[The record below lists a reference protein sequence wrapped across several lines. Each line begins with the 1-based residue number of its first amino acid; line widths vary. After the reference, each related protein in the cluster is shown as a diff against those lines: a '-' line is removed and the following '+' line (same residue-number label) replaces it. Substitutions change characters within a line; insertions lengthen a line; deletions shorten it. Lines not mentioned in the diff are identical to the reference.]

1 MFSFFKKLFKGF
13 DPEIVEVEETSAV
26 DQGGFD
32 YDALWEDVTSKLKKD
47 VTTRIS
53 IPKGR
58 AYFYIASQPHK
69 NVFTYVGGYSV
80 RGKFASFGIEAY
92 CGEDGRDAI
101 QAMIDTAPK
110 GHIIRETEAKQG
122 TRNKT
127 KWTWAVATSI
137 DIPREE
143 LVKWYVDVIVDIYS
157 FLEAQKTLQAE
168 MFESDE
174 AVAVKTD
181 EPQEACKAETE
192 ARNYDKY
199 AINGT
204 GNYGKARMVEAVVNT
219 YVKNNPSITIEALQE
234 VFPHHLLKGYG
245 VIRTE
250 DGTIKDYK
258 RFYKS
263 QLPNGTVFYICNQWG
278 KDNTENFVQYVNDN
292 VAGVEI
298 SNAGDQADAV
308 VTAAATKVAVE
319 KAQAEAEKAE
329 AERMKAEAEK
339 MRAEAAVAA
348 AAAEKAAAEKAKA
361 EAEKAQAEAEAA
373 KKELEALK
381 KVQAEAEA
389 AKKEAERMKAEAD
402 KMRAEAEKA
411 RLEAE
416 KAAAD
421 KAKAEAEK
429 VSAEAYKASV
439 TTASGSYDVVLK
451 SAGAQKLAVVNA
463 VKNSCGLG
471 LKEAKD
477 LVDAAPSVL
486 KEGLHKAEAESL
498 KKTIEESGAEVELR
512 GNGALPGEFTINGKG
527 GKICFSQGNLQF
539 NPAKYEFRFAEK
551 QYDIIGKDNEK
562 IAPDYDGWIDLFGW
576 GTSGFMGCQPTEV
589 SANPSDYGPSTGG
602 IAGTNY
608 DWGVYNPIT
617 NGGKK
622 EGLWRTPTKDEWE
635 YLIVKRPNASKLK
648 VKCTVCGAEGLMLM
662 PDDFWNNRLR
672 IPLDITAENYSVNTY
687 NAEQWAQLE
696 ELGVVFMP
704 KVGER
709 TLVQAIY
716 NGNIANF
723 SKRVYGNS
731 GDYWLGGSA
740 CRFNIDDCSFFTTT
754 AKYYGYPVRLV
765 KDIK

>member
-13 DPEIVEVEETSAV
+13 DPEIIEVEEASTV
-26 DQGGFD
+26 EQGGFD
-32 YDALWEDVTSKLKKD
+32 YDALWEDVTLKLKKD

-101 QAMIDTAPK
+101 QAMIDAAPQ

-137 DIPREE
+137 DVPREE

-181 EPQEACKAETE
+181 EPQE

-292 VAGVEI
+292 VAGVKI

-319 KAQAEAEKAE
+319 KAQVEAEKAE

-348 AAAEKAAAEKAKA
+348 AEKAQA
-361 EAEKAQAEAEAA
+361 EAMKKAQAEAEAA

-381 KVQAEAEA
+381 KAQAEVEA

-416 KAAAD
+416 KA
-421 KAKAEAEK
+421 KAEAEMAN
-429 VSAEAYKASV
+429 VETSAPAV
-439 TTASGSYDVVLK
+439 TMHNCLYNVFLRN
-451 SAGAQKLAVVNA
+451 AGAQKLAVVKA
-463 VKNSCGLG
+463 VKESCGLG
-471 LKEAKD
+471 LKEAHDFVYATPCLIK
-477 LVDAAPSVL
+477 AAVS
-486 KEGLHKAEAESL
+486 KAEADAI
-498 KKTIEESGAEVELR
+498 KKEIEEAGGDVYFRS
-512 GNGALPGEFTINGKG
+512 NMGALPGVFTMKDGK
-527 GKICFSQGNLQF
+527 KIRFSQGNLQF
-539 NPAKYEFRFAEK
+539 HPKNYEFRFAEN
-551 QYDIIGKDNEK
+551 QYETLGKEANEK
-562 IAPDYDGWIDLFGW
+562 CSPTLDGWIDIFGW
-576 GTSGFMGCQPTEV
+576 GTSGYMGCQPTENDAKK
-589 SANPSDYGPSTGG
+589 SSYGPQNGDTLTSEN
-602 IAGTNY
+602 ANY

-617 NGGKK
+617 NGGNK
-622 EGLWRTPTKDEWE
+622 EGLWRTISPAEWN
-635 YLIVKRPNASKLK
+635 YLSQDRPNADRLKLL
-648 VKCTVCGAEGLMLM
+648 CMVCGEAGFALL
-662 PDDFWNNRLR
+662 PDDFWSNRLR
-672 IPLDITAENYSVNTY
+672 FPVDITADKYAQNQFNS
-687 NAEQWAQLE
+687 EQWEQLE
-696 ELGVVFMP
+696 ELGVVFFP
-704 KVGER
+704 YSHYKF
-709 TLVQAIY
+709 
-716 NGNIANF
+716 NGSTYA
-723 SKRVYGNS
+723 
-731 GDYWLGGSA
+731 A
-740 CRFNIDDCSFFTTT
+740 PRFWSWTRQTYCEVDGIRKIIDSYDIC
-754 AKYYGYPVRLV
+754 KMPVRLIQDV
-765 KDIK
+765 E

>member
-13 DPEIVEVEETSAV
+13 DPEIIEVEETSTV
-26 DQGGFD
+26 EQGGFD

-101 QAMIDTAPK
+101 QAMIDAAPQ

-137 DIPREE
+137 DVPREE

-181 EPQEACKAETE
+181 EPQES
-192 ARNYDKY
+192 RNYDKY

-219 YVKNNPSITIEALQE
+219 YVKNNHSITIETLQE

-292 VAGVEI
+292 VAGVKI

-361 EAEKAQAEAEAA
+361 AAEKAQAEAMKKAQAEAEAA

-381 KVQAEAEA
+381 KAQAEAEA
-389 AKKEAERMKAEAD
+389 AKKEAERMKAEAE
-402 KMRAEAEKA
+402 KMRAEAEKT

-416 KAAAD
+416 KAAAE
-421 KAKAEAEK
+421 KAKAEAEMAN
-429 VSAEAYKASV
+429 VETSAPAV
-439 TTASGSYDVVLK
+439 TMHNCLYNVFLRN
-451 SAGAQKLAVVNA
+451 AGAQKLAVVKA
-463 VKNSCGLG
+463 VKESCGLG
-471 LKEAKD
+471 LKEAHDFVYATPCLIK
-477 LVDAAPSVL
+477 AAVS
-486 KEGLHKAEAESL
+486 KAEADAI
-498 KKTIEESGAEVELR
+498 KKEIVEAGGDVYFR
-512 GNGALPGEFTINGKG
+512 SNMGALPGVFTMKDGK
-527 GKICFSQGNLQF
+527 KIRFSQGNLQF
-539 NPAKYEFRFAEK
+539 HPKNYEFRFAEN
-551 QYDIIGKDNEK
+551 QYETLGKEANEK
-562 IAPDYDGWIDLFGW
+562 CSPTLDGWIDIFGW
-576 GTSGFMGCQPTEV
+576 GTSGYMGCQPTENDTKE
-589 SANPSDYGPSTGG
+589 SSYGPQNGDTLTGEN
-602 IAGTNY
+602 ANY

-617 NGGKK
+617 NGGNK
-622 EGLWRTPTKDEWE
+622 EGLWRTISPEEWD
-635 YLIVKRPNASKLK
+635 YLLCKRPNAGRLSLL
-648 VKCTVCGAEGLMLM
+648 CMVCGKKGLALL
-662 PDDFWNNRLR
+662 PDDFWSNRLR
-672 IPLDITAENYSVNTY
+672 FPVDITADKCYQNQFDS
-687 NAEQWAQLE
+687 EQWEQLE
-696 ELGVVFMP
+696 ELGVVFFP
-704 KVGER
+704 YSCYKYELCGSWSWNSEPSSCK
-709 TLVQAIY
+709 Y
-716 NGNIANF
+716 WD
-723 SKRVYGNS
+723 SKKKPSVYHH
-731 GDYWLGGSA
+731 
-740 CRFNIDDCSFFTTT
+740 
-754 AKYYGYPVRLV
+754 PVRLIQDV
-765 KDIK
+765 E

>member
-13 DPEIVEVEETSAV
+13 DPDIIETEETSAV
-26 DQGGFD
+26 EQGGFD
-32 YDALWEDVTSKLKKD
+32 YDALWEDVTSKLKSD

-101 QAMIDTAPK
+101 QALIDTAPK
-110 GHIIRETEAKQG
+110 GHIVREAEAKQG

-137 DIPREE
+137 DVPREE

-168 MFESDE
+168 VFESDE
-174 AVAVKTD
+174 AVAVKAG
-181 EPQEACKAETE
+181 EPQETCKAETE

-278 KDNTENFVQYVNDN
+278 KENTENFVQYVNAN

-298 SNAGDQADAV
+298 SNADDRTDAV

-361 EAEKAQAEAEAA
+361 EAEKAQAEAMKKAQAEAEAA

-381 KVQAEAEA
+381 KAQAEAEA
-389 AKKEAERMKAEAD
+389 AKKEAERMKAEAE

-416 KAAAD
+416 KAAAE

-439 TTASGSYDVVLK
+439 TTTSGSYDVVLK
-451 SAGAQKLAVVNA
+451 SVGAQKLAVVKA
-463 VKNSCGLG
+463 VKESCGLG

-477 LVDAAPSVL
+477 LVEAAPSVL
-486 KEGLHKAEAESL
+486 KEGLPKAEAESL
-498 KKTIEESGAEVELR
+498 KKTIEESGAEVEIKFC
-512 GNGALPGEFTINGKG
+512 GNGALPGEFSINDKG

-562 IAPDYDGWIDLFGW
+562 IAPTYNGWIDLFGW

-589 SANPSDYGPSTGG
+589 STNASDYGPSTGG

-617 NGGKK
+617 NGGNK
-622 EGLWRTPTKDEWE
+622 EGLWRTPTKEEWE
-635 YLIVKRPNASKLK
+635 YLIKKRPNASKLK

-704 KVGER
+704 KAGYR
-709 TLVQAIY
+709 TKREYY
-716 NGNIANF
+716 NG
-723 SKRVYGNS
+723 
-731 GDYWLGGSA
+731 DEYWLGSGSA
-740 CRFNIDDCSFFTTT
+740 CEFYITNCSFYTS
-754 AKYYGYPVRLV
+754 AGKYYGRAVRLV
-765 KDIK
+765 KDVK

>member
-13 DPEIVEVEETSAV
+13 DPDIIETEETSAV
-26 DQGGFD
+26 EQGGFD
-32 YDALWEDVTSKLKKD
+32 YDALWEDVTSKLKSD

-110 GHIIRETEAKQG
+110 GHIVRETEAKQG

-137 DIPREE
+137 DVPREE

-174 AVAVKTD
+174 AVAVKAG

-278 KDNTENFVQYVNDN
+278 KENTEIFVQYVNAN

-298 SNAGDQADAV
+298 SNADDRTDAV
-308 VTAAATKVAVE
+308 VTAAATKIAVE

-348 AAAEKAAAEKAKA
+348 AAAEKAKA
-361 EAEKAQAEAEAA
+361 EAEKAQAEAMKKAQAEAEAA

-381 KVQAEAEA
+381 KAQAEAEA
-389 AKKEAERMKAEAD
+389 AKKETERMKAEAD

-416 KAAAD
+416 KAAAE
-421 KAKAEAEK
+421 KAK
-429 VSAEAYKASV
+429 AEAYKASV
-439 TTASGSYDVVLK
+439 TTTSGSYDVVLK
-451 SAGAQKLAVVNA
+451 SAGAQTLAVVKA
-463 VKNSCGLG
+463 VKESCGLG

-486 KEGLHKAEAESL
+486 KEGLPKAEAESL
-498 KKTIEESGAEVELR
+498 KKTIEGYGAEVELC
-512 GNGALPGEFTINGKG
+512 GNAALPGEFSINDKG

-551 QYDIIGKDNEK
+551 QYYFIGKDNEK
-562 IAPDYDGWIDLFGW
+562 IAPTYDGWIDLFGW

-589 SANPSDYGPSTGG
+589 SDNASDYGPSTGD

-617 NGGKK
+617 NGGNK
-622 EGLWRTPTKDEWE
+622 EELWRTPTYEEWG
-635 YLIVKRPNASKLK
+635 YLIYRRPNASKLK

-672 IPLDITAENYSVNTY
+672 IPLDITAENCSVNTY

-704 KVGER
+704 VAGCR
-709 TLVQAIY
+709 D
-716 NGNIANF
+716 
-723 SKRVYGNS
+723 KREYRNS
-731 GDYWLGGSA
+731 DGYWLGSGSA
-740 CRFNIDDCSFFTTT
+740 CEFLITICCFYAS
-754 AKYYGYPVRLV
+754 ASKYKYIGCAVRLV
-765 KDIK
+765 KDVK

>member
-13 DPEIVEVEETSAV
+13 DPEIIEVEETSTV
-26 DQGGFD
+26 EQGGFD
-32 YDALWEDVTSKLKKD
+32 YDALWEDVTLKLKKD

-101 QAMIDTAPK
+101 QAMIDAAPK

-174 AVAVKTD
+174 AVAVKAG

-292 VAGVEI
+292 VAGVKI

-308 VTAAATKVAVE
+308 VTAAAE
-319 KAQAEAEKAE
+319 KAQAEA
-329 AERMKAEAEK
+329 MK
-339 MRAEAAVAA
+339 
-348 AAAEKAAAEKAKA
+348 
-361 EAEKAQAEAEAA
+361 KAQAEAEAA
-373 KKELEALK
+373 KKELEAVK
-381 KVQAEAEA
+381 KAQAEAEA

-416 KAAAD
+416 KA
-421 KAKAEAEK
+421 KAEAEMAN
-429 VSAEAYKASV
+429 VETSAPAV
-439 TTASGSYDVVLK
+439 TMHNCLYNVFLRN
-451 SAGAQKLAVVNA
+451 AGAQKLAVVKA
-463 VKNSCGLG
+463 VKESCGLG
-471 LKEAKD
+471 LKEAHD
-477 LVDAAPSVL
+477 FVDAPPCLIKAAVS
-486 KEGLHKAEAESL
+486 KAEADAI
-498 KKTIEESGAEVELR
+498 KKEIEEAGGDVYFRS
-512 GNGALPGEFTINGKG
+512 NMGALNGEFTINDKG
-527 GKICFSQGNLQF
+527 GKICFSQGALQF
-539 NPAKYEFRFAEK
+539 NPAKYEFRFAMN

-562 IAPDYDGWIDLFGW
+562 IAPNYNGWIDLFGW

-589 SANPSDYGPSTGG
+589 SDNNYDYGPSTGD

-617 NGGKK
+617 NGGNK
-622 EGLWRTPTKDEWE
+622 EGIWRTMTKDEWL
-635 YLIVKRPNASKLK
+635 YLRGKRPNASKLN
-648 VKCTVCGAEGLMLM
+648 VRCTVCGVQGSILM

-672 IPLDITAENYSVNTY
+672 LPLDITAENASVNTY

-696 ELGVVFMP
+696 ALGVVFIP
-704 KVGER
+704 SIGYRAGK
-709 TLVQAIY
+709 TW
-716 NGNIANF
+716 NI
-723 SKRVYGNS
+723 G
-731 GDYWLGGSA
+731 GDYWLSTNDALTYAWYFTSNCG
-740 CRFNIDDCSFFTTT
+740 FNNKY
-754 AKYYGYPVRLV
+754 KYYGRGVRLV
-765 KDIK
+765 KDINKH

>member
-13 DPEIVEVEETSAV
+13 DPDIIETEETSTV
-26 DQGGFD
+26 EQGGFD
-32 YDALWEDVTSKLKKD
+32 YDALWEDVTLKLKKD

-101 QAMIDTAPK
+101 QAMIDAAPQ

-137 DIPREE
+137 DVPREE

-174 AVAVKTD
+174 AVADKTD

-199 AINGT
+199 AINGA

-219 YVKNNPSITIEALQE
+219 YVKNNPSITIETLQE

-292 VAGVEI
+292 VAGVKI

-308 VTAAATKVAVE
+308 VT
-319 KAQAEAEKAE
+319 
-329 AERMKAEAEK
+329 
-339 MRAEAAVAA
+339 

-361 EAEKAQAEAEAA
+361 EAEKAQAEAMKKAQAEAEAA

-381 KVQAEAEA
+381 KAQAEAEA

-416 KAAAD
+416 KA
-421 KAKAEAEK
+421 KAEAEMAN
-429 VSAEAYKASV
+429 VETSAPAV
-439 TTASGSYDVVLK
+439 TMHNCLYNVFLRN
-451 SAGAQKLAVVNA
+451 AGAQKLAVVKA
-463 VKNSCGLG
+463 VKESCGLG
-471 LKEAKD
+471 LKEAHDFVYATPCLIK
-477 LVDAAPSVL
+477 AAVS
-486 KEGLHKAEAESL
+486 KAEADAI
-498 KKTIEESGAEVELR
+498 KKEIEEAGGDVYFRS
-512 GNGALPGEFTINGKG
+512 NMGALNGEFTINDKG
-527 GKICFSQGNLQF
+527 GKICFSQGALQF
-539 NPAKYEFRFAEK
+539 NPAKYEFRFAMN

-562 IAPDYDGWIDLFGW
+562 IAPTYNGWIDLFGW

-589 SANPSDYGPSTGG
+589 SDNARDYGPSTGG

-617 NGGKK
+617 NGGNK
-622 EGLWRTPTKDEWE
+622 EGLWRTPTRVEWE
-635 YLIVKRPNASKLK
+635 YLIEKRPNASKLK
-648 VKCTVCGAEGLMLM
+648 VK
-662 PDDFWNNRLR
+662 
-672 IPLDITAENYSVNTY
+672 
-687 NAEQWAQLE
+687 
-696 ELGVVFMP
+696 
-704 KVGER
+704 
-709 TLVQAIY
+709 
-716 NGNIANF
+716 
-723 SKRVYGNS
+723 
-731 GDYWLGGSA
+731 
-740 CRFNIDDCSFFTTT
+740 
-754 AKYYGYPVRLV
+754 
-765 KDIK
+765 

>member
-13 DPEIVEVEETSAV
+13 DPDIIETEETSAV
-26 DQGGFD
+26 EQGGFD
-32 YDALWEDVTSKLKKD
+32 YDALWEDVTSKLKSD

-110 GHIIRETEAKQG
+110 GHIVRETEAKQG

-137 DIPREE
+137 DVPREE

-174 AVAVKTD
+174 AVAVKAG

-278 KDNTENFVQYVNDN
+278 KENTEIFVQYVNAN

-298 SNAGDQADAV
+298 SNADDRTDAV
-308 VTAAATKVAVE
+308 VTAAATKIAVE

-361 EAEKAQAEAEAA
+361 EAEKAQAEAMKKAQAEAEAA

-381 KVQAEAEA
+381 KAQAEAEA

-416 KAAAD
+416 KAAAE
-421 KAKAEAEK
+421 KAK
-429 VSAEAYKASV
+429 AEAYKASV
-439 TTASGSYDVVLK
+439 TTTSGSYDVVLK
-451 SAGAQKLAVVNA
+451 SAGAQTLAVVKA
-463 VKNSCGLG
+463 VKESCGLG

-486 KEGLHKAEAESL
+486 KEGLPKAEAESL
-498 KKTIEESGAEVELR
+498 KKTIEGYGAEVELR
-512 GNGALPGEFTINGKG
+512 GNGALPGEFTINDKG
-527 GKICFSQGNLQF
+527 GKIYISQGNLQF

-562 IAPDYDGWIDLFGW
+562 IAPTYNGWIDLFGW

-589 SANPSDYGPSTGG
+589 SDNENDYGPSTRD

-617 NGGKK
+617 NGGNK
-622 EGLWRTPTKDEWE
+622 EGLWRTPTEEEWR
-635 YLIVKRPNASKLK
+635 YLIYGRPNASKLK
-648 VKCTVCGAEGLMLM
+648 VKCTVCGAGGLMLM

-672 IPLDITAENYSVNTY
+672 FPLDITAENYSVNTY

-704 KVGER
+704 NAGFRSSER
-709 TLVQAIY
+709 EYENHYST
-716 NGNIANF
+716 
-723 SKRVYGNS
+723 
-731 GDYWLGGSA
+731 YWLGVDA
-740 CRFNIDDCSFFTTT
+740 CRFDIDDCSFYTS
-754 AKYYGYPVRLV
+754 ASKDMGRAVRLV
-765 KDIK
+765 KDVK

>member
-13 DPEIVEVEETSAV
+13 DPDIIETEETSAV
-26 DQGGFD
+26 EQGGFD
-32 YDALWEDVTSKLKKD
+32 YDALWEDVTSKLKSD

-110 GHIIRETEAKQG
+110 GHIVRETEAKQG

-137 DIPREE
+137 DVPREE

-174 AVAVKTD
+174 AVALKAG

-278 KDNTENFVQYVNDN
+278 KENTEIFVQYVNAN

-298 SNAGDQADAV
+298 SNADDRTDAV

-339 MRAEAAVAA
+339 MRAEAVVAA

-361 EAEKAQAEAEAA
+361 AAEKAQAEAMKKAQAEAEAA

-381 KVQAEAEA
+381 KAQAEAEA
-389 AKKEAERMKAEAD
+389 AKKEAERMKAEAE

-416 KAAAD
+416 KAAAE

-429 VSAEAYKASV
+429 VSAEACKASV
-439 TTASGSYDVVLK
+439 TTTSGSYDVVLK
-451 SAGAQKLAVVNA
+451 SAGTQVLAVVKA
-463 VKNSCGLG
+463 VKESFGLG

-486 KEGLHKAEAESL
+486 KEGLTLAVAKSL
-498 KKTIEESGAEVELR
+498 KKTIEESGAEVEIKLR
-512 GNGALPGEFTINGKG
+512 GNGALPGEFTINDKG

-562 IAPDYDGWIDLFGW
+562 IAPGYDGWIDLFGW

-589 SANPSDYGPSTGG
+589 SDKECDYGPSTGG

-617 NGGKK
+617 NGGNK

-672 IPLDITAENYSVNTY
+672 FPLDITAENYSVNTY
-687 NAEQWAQLE
+687 NAELWAQLE

-704 KVGER
+704 VAGYR
-709 TLVQAIY
+709 Y
-716 NGNIANF
+716 
-723 SKRVYGNS
+723 KREYDI
-731 GDYWLGGSA
+731 GDRYRLGGN
-740 CRFNIDDCSFFTTT
+740 CRFDIGDCSFCT
-754 AKYYGYPVRLV
+754 GYKHIGNAVRLV

>member
-13 DPEIVEVEETSAV
+13 DPDIIETEETSTV
-26 DQGGFD
+26 EQGGFD
-32 YDALWEDVTSKLKKD
+32 YDALWEDVTLKLKKD

-101 QAMIDTAPK
+101 QAMIDAAPQ

-137 DIPREE
+137 DVPREE

-174 AVAVKTD
+174 AVADKTD

-199 AINGT
+199 AINGA

-219 YVKNNPSITIEALQE
+219 YVKNNPSITIETLQE

-292 VAGVEI
+292 VAGVKI

-308 VTAAATKVAVE
+308 VT
-319 KAQAEAEKAE
+319 
-329 AERMKAEAEK
+329 
-339 MRAEAAVAA
+339 

-361 EAEKAQAEAEAA
+361 EAEKAQAEAMKKAQAEAEAA

-381 KVQAEAEA
+381 KAQAEAEA

-416 KAAAD
+416 KA
-421 KAKAEAEK
+421 KAEAEMAN
-429 VSAEAYKASV
+429 VETSAPAV
-439 TTASGSYDVVLK
+439 TMHNCLYNVFLRN
-451 SAGAQKLAVVNA
+451 AGAQKLAVVKA
-463 VKNSCGLG
+463 VKESCGLG
-471 LKEAKD
+471 LKEAHDFVYATPCLIK
-477 LVDAAPSVL
+477 AAVS
-486 KEGLHKAEAESL
+486 KAEADAI
-498 KKTIEESGAEVELR
+498 KKEIEEAGGDVYFRS
-512 GNGALPGEFTINGKG
+512 NMGALNGEFTINDKG
-527 GKICFSQGNLQF
+527 GKICFSQGALQF
-539 NPAKYEFRFAEK
+539 NPAKYEFRFAMN

-562 IAPDYDGWIDLFGW
+562 IAPTYNGWIDLFGW

-589 SANPSDYGPSTGG
+589 SDNARDYGPSTGG

-617 NGGKK
+617 NGGNK
-622 EGLWRTPTKDEWE
+622 EGLWRTPTRVEWE
-635 YLIVKRPNASKLK
+635 YLIEKRPNASKLK

-672 IPLDITAENYSVNTY
+672 LPLDITAENYSVNTY

-704 KVGER
+704 KAGYR
-709 TLVQAIY
+709 
-716 NGNIANF
+716 
-723 SKRVYGNS
+723 SKREYRNS
-731 GDYWLGGSA
+731 EGYWLGSD
-740 CRFNIDDCSFFTTT
+740 CRFDIGDCSCYT
-754 AKYYGYPVRLV
+754 GYKHNGSPVRLV
-765 KDIK
+765 KDVK

>member
-13 DPEIVEVEETSAV
+13 DPDIIETEETSTV
-26 DQGGFD
+26 EQGGFD
-32 YDALWEDVTSKLKKD
+32 YDALWEDVTLKLKKD

-101 QAMIDTAPK
+101 QAMIDAAPQ

-137 DIPREE
+137 DVPREE

-174 AVAVKTD
+174 AVADKTD

-199 AINGT
+199 AINGA

-219 YVKNNPSITIEALQE
+219 YVKNNPSITIETLQE

-292 VAGVEI
+292 VAGVKI

-308 VTAAATKVAVE
+308 VT
-319 KAQAEAEKAE
+319 
-329 AERMKAEAEK
+329 
-339 MRAEAAVAA
+339 

-361 EAEKAQAEAEAA
+361 EAEKAQAEARKKAQAEAEAA

-381 KVQAEAEA
+381 KAQAEAEA

-416 KAAAD
+416 KA
-421 KAKAEAEK
+421 KAEAEMAN
-429 VSAEAYKASV
+429 VETSAPAV
-439 TTASGSYDVVLK
+439 TMHNCLYNVFLRN
-451 SAGAQKLAVVNA
+451 AGAQKLAVVKA
-463 VKNSCGLG
+463 VKESCGLG
-471 LKEAKD
+471 LKEAHDFVYATPCLIK
-477 LVDAAPSVL
+477 AAVS
-486 KEGLHKAEAESL
+486 KAEADAI
-498 KKTIEESGAEVELR
+498 KKEIEEAGGDVYFRS
-512 GNGALPGEFTINGKG
+512 NMGALNGEFTINDKG
-527 GKICFSQGNLQF
+527 GKICFSQGALQF
-539 NPAKYEFRFAEK
+539 NPAKYEFRFAMN

-562 IAPDYDGWIDLFGW
+562 IAPTYNGWIDLFGW

-589 SANPSDYGPSTGG
+589 SDNARDYGPSTGG

-617 NGGKK
+617 NGGNK
-622 EGLWRTPTKDEWE
+622 EGLWRTPTRVEWE
-635 YLIVKRPNASKLK
+635 YLIEKRPNASKLK
-648 VKCTVCGAEGLMLM
+648 VK
-662 PDDFWNNRLR
+662 
-672 IPLDITAENYSVNTY
+672 
-687 NAEQWAQLE
+687 
-696 ELGVVFMP
+696 
-704 KVGER
+704 
-709 TLVQAIY
+709 
-716 NGNIANF
+716 
-723 SKRVYGNS
+723 
-731 GDYWLGGSA
+731 
-740 CRFNIDDCSFFTTT
+740 
-754 AKYYGYPVRLV
+754 
-765 KDIK
+765 

>member
-13 DPEIVEVEETSAV
+13 DPEIIEVEETSTV
-26 DQGGFD
+26 EQGGFD
-32 YDALWEDVTSKLKKD
+32 YDALWEDVTLKLKKD

-101 QAMIDTAPK
+101 QAMIDAAPK

-174 AVAVKTD
+174 AVAVKAG

-292 VAGVEI
+292 VAGVKI

-308 VTAAATKVAVE
+308 VTAAATTVAVE

-329 AERMKAEAEK
+329 VERMKAEAEK

-361 EAEKAQAEAEAA
+361 AAEKAQAEAMKKAQAEAEAA

-381 KVQAEAEA
+381 KAQAEAEA
-389 AKKEAERMKAEAD
+389 AKKEAERLKAEAD

-416 KAAAD
+416 KA
-421 KAKAEAEK
+421 KAEMANLET
-429 VSAEAYKASV
+429 SAPAV
-439 TTASGSYDVVLK
+439 TMHNCLYNVFLRN
-451 SAGAQKLAVVNA
+451 AGAQKLAVVKA
-463 VKNSCGLG
+463 VKESCGLG
-471 LKEAKD
+471 LKEAQDFVNATPCLIK
-477 LVDAAPSVL
+477 AAVS
-486 KEGLHKAEAESL
+486 KAEADAI
-498 KKTIEESGAEVELR
+498 KKEIEEAGGDVYFRS
-512 GNGALPGEFTINGKG
+512 NMGALNGEFTINDKG
-527 GKICFSQGNLQF
+527 GKICFSQGALQF
-539 NPAKYEFRFAEK
+539 NPAKYEFRFAMN

-562 IAPDYDGWIDLFGW
+562 IAPNYNGWIDLFGW

-589 SANPSDYGPSTGG
+589 SDKDCDYGPSTGD

-617 NGGKK
+617 NGGNK
-622 EGLWRTPTKDEWE
+622 EGIWRTMTKDEWL
-635 YLIVKRPNASKLK
+635 YLREKRPNASKLK
-648 VKCTVCGAEGLMLM
+648 VRCTVCGVQGSLLM

-672 IPLDITAENYSVNTY
+672 LPLDITAENASVNTY

-696 ELGVVFMP
+696 ALGVVFIP
-704 KVGER
+704 NIGCREGKTWRSVG
-709 TLVQAIY
+709 Y
-716 NGNIANF
+716 
-723 SKRVYGNS
+723 
-731 GDYWLGGSA
+731 YWLSTNNYTDSA
-740 CRFNIDDCSFFTTT
+740 FGFETDCSS
-754 AKYYGYPVRLV
+754 AAWCKRRGRGVRVV

>member
-13 DPEIVEVEETSAV
+13 DPDIIETEETSTV
-26 DQGGFD
+26 EQGGFD
-32 YDALWEDVTSKLKKD
+32 YDALWEDVTLKLKKD

-101 QAMIDTAPK
+101 QAMIDAAPQ

-137 DIPREE
+137 DVPREE

-174 AVAVKTD
+174 AVADKTD

-199 AINGT
+199 AINGA

-219 YVKNNPSITIEALQE
+219 YVKNNPSITIETLQE

-292 VAGVEI
+292 VAGVKI

-308 VTAAATKVAVE
+308 VT
-319 KAQAEAEKAE
+319 
-329 AERMKAEAEK
+329 
-339 MRAEAAVAA
+339 

-361 EAEKAQAEAEAA
+361 EAEKAQAEAMKKAQAEAEAA

-381 KVQAEAEA
+381 KAQAEAEA

-416 KAAAD
+416 KA
-421 KAKAEAEK
+421 KAEAEMAN
-429 VSAEAYKASV
+429 VETSAPAV
-439 TTASGSYDVVLK
+439 TMHNCLYNVFLRN
-451 SAGAQKLAVVNA
+451 AGAQKLAVVKA
-463 VKNSCGLG
+463 VKESCGLG
-471 LKEAKD
+471 LKEAHDFVYATPCLIK
-477 LVDAAPSVL
+477 AAVS
-486 KEGLHKAEAESL
+486 KAEADAI
-498 KKTIEESGAEVELR
+498 KKEIEEAGGDVYFRS
-512 GNGALPGEFTINGKG
+512 NMGALNGEFTINDKG
-527 GKICFSQGNLQF
+527 GKICFSQGALQF
-539 NPAKYEFRFAEK
+539 NPAKYEFRFAMN

-562 IAPDYDGWIDLFGW
+562 IAPTYNGWIDLFGW

-589 SANPSDYGPSTGG
+589 SDNARDYGPSTGG

-617 NGGKK
+617 NGGNK
-622 EGLWRTPTKDEWE
+622 EGLWRTPTRVEWE
-635 YLIVKRPNASKLK
+635 YLIEKRPNASKLK

-672 IPLDITAENYSVNTY
+672 LPLDITAENYSVNTY

-704 KVGER
+704 KAGYR
-709 TLVQAIY
+709 
-716 NGNIANF
+716 
-723 SKRVYGNS
+723 SKREYRNS
-731 GDYWLGGSA
+731 EGYWLGSD
-740 CRFNIDDCSFFTTT
+740 CRFDIGDCSFYT
-754 AKYYGYPVRLV
+754 GYKHNGSPVRLV
-765 KDIK
+765 KDVK